1 MCSSCSSATDWPS
14 RISGIAAALVVSGTG
29 VYLATG
35 LAAGL
40 ACFIDPRSLYRFEHL
55 FAAARVVVVEAVQ
68 LHDPVMQVGE
78 ADGDRIDVRELV
90 VQRFR
95 NRGDVTPFHTGS
107 GLSDRP
113 RSHD

>member
-35 LAAGL
+35 LATGL
-40 ACFIDPRSLYRFEHL
+40 ACFIDPRGLYRFEHF
-55 FAAARVVVVEAVQ
+55 FAATRVVVVETVQ

-78 ADGDRIDVRELV
+78 ADRQRIGVREFF

-95 NRGDVTPFHTGS
+95 NRGDVTPFHVW
-107 GLSDRP
+107 L
-113 RSHD
+113 RS